1 MNTNIAEIRP
11 QQPRLISSA
20 DYNLHDMDRMAAA
33 MAGSGFFGFKT
44 VDQALAIMLI
54 AQANGQHPATAAQD
68 YDVIQGKPAKKPQAM
83 LRDFIASGGRVEW
96 HQSDDSAADATFS
109 HNAGGSIRVKWDMAR
124 ANKMGFGGKD
134 NYKKQPGVMFRWRC
148 VSEGVRIVFPGATG
162 GLYTP
167 EEVSDFD
174 EPKKSKRDAGEPA
187 PTVISPHSGVGDD
200 FSQDQKIALE
210 LLADEVEARM
220 GEEGPEL
227 THAFLE
233 SQALDQEAKTFLWG
247 KLPSK
252 VRTAIR
258 KVHDTKAAQE
268 TQ

>member
-1 MNTNIAEIRP
+1 MNAIAEIRP
-11 QQPRLISSA
+11 GTMRQVQTPG
-20 DYNLHDMDRMAAA
+20 YTLHDMDRMATA

-44 VDQALAIMLI
+44 PDQALAIMLI

-96 HQSDDSAADATFS
+96 HQSDDVAADVTFS
-109 HNAGGSIRVKWDMAR
+109 HPAGGTIRVKWDMAR
-124 ANKMGFGGKD
+124 ASKMGLSGKD

-148 VSEGVRIVFPGATG
+148 VAEGVRICFPGATG

-167 EEVSDFD
+167 EEVADFD
-174 EPKKSKRDAGEPA
+174 DKPRSKKDAGEPA
-187 PTVISPHSGVGDD
+187 PTHISPHSGVGDNFD
-200 FSQDQKIALE
+200 ADQKIALE

-247 KLPSK
+247 LLPSK

-258 KVHDTKAAQE
+258 KVHDTKTKQE
-268 TQ
+268 SQ